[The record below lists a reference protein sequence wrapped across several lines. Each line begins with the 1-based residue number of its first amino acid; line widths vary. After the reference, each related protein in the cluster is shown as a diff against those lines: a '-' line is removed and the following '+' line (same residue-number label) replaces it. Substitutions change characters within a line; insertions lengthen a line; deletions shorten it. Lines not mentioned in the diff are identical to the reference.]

1 MARILSIVDSFDAM
15 VSVRPYRDQRSVRSA
30 LVMMKGEQDR
40 GQWDAELLGYFLNM
54 MSPLVEKGYKS
65 DA

>member
-1 MARILSIVDSFDAM
+1 
-15 VSVRPYRDQRSVRSA
+15 
-30 LVMMKGEQDR
+30 MMKGEQDR

-54 MSPLVEKGYKS
+54 MSPLVEKGYKA